1 MVPETSEVDFLHNP
15 GTRLASG
22 ELREVLDRVV
32 EFVMGVVKCDSCMV
46 YLVEDNELVL
56 RASKN
61 PHPEAVDRLKL
72 RMGQGIA
79 GWVAEHREPVV
90 ITRHAAGDPRFQSFH
105 ELPEDQFEAIL
116 SVPILCRD
124 RVVGVI
130 NVQHRLAH
138 VYTSCQIHLI
148 STVGFLAGA
157 LIDLARLE
165 SENLQLAEELE
176 TRKLVER
183 AKGILQRDLKLTE
196 EDAYLTLQ
204 RESRQRRKPMK
215 NVAEAILLADDLH
228 RPAWAEV
235 AARE

>member
-1 MVPETSEVDFLHNP
+1 MVLETSEVDFLHNI
-15 GTRLASG
+15 GTRLGSG
-22 ELREVLDRVV
+22 ELHEVLDRVV
-32 EFVMGVVKCDSCMV
+32 EFVTGVVKCDSCLV

-61 PHPEAVDRLKL
+61 PHPDVVDRLKL
-72 RMGQGIA
+72 PMGQGIT
-79 GWVAEHREPVV
+79 GWVAEHREPVA
-90 ITRHAAGDPRFQSFH
+90 ITRNAAGDPRFQFFN
-105 ELPEDQFEAIL
+105 ELPEDQFEAFL

-138 VYTSCQIHLI
+138 VYKPRQISLI

-157 LIDLARLE
+157 LIELARLE

-196 EDAYLTLQ
+196 EEAYLTLQ

-215 NVAEAILLADDLH
+215 DVAEAILLADELH
-228 RPAWAEV
+228 RPARAEV
-235 AARE
+235 AAGE

>member
-1 MVPETSEVDFLHNP
+1 MLLEASEVDFLHKI
-15 GTRLASG
+15 GTRMVSG
-22 ELREVLDRVV
+22 ELHEVLDRVV
-32 EFVMGVVKCDSCMV
+32 EFVTGAMKCDSCLV
-46 YLVEDNELVL
+46 YLLEDNDLVL

-61 PHPEAVDRLKL
+61 PHPDVVDRLKL
-72 RMGQGIA
+72 PMGRGIT

-90 ITRHAAGDPRFQSFH
+90 IRRNASEDPRFQFFN
-105 ELPEDQFEAIL
+105 ELPEDQFQAFL

-138 VYTSCQIHLI
+138 IYKPRQIRLI
-148 STVGFLAGA
+148 STIGFLAGA
-157 LIDLARLE
+157 VIELARLE
-165 SENLQLAEELE
+165 GENLQLTEELE

-196 EDAYLTLQ
+196 EEAYLTLQ

-215 NVAEAILLADDLH
+215 DVAEAILLADELH
-228 RPAWAEV
+228 RPASADLATSE
-235 AARE
+235 

>member
-1 MVPETSEVDFLHNP
+1 MVLETSEVDFLHNI

-22 ELREVLDRVV
+22 ELHEVLDRVV
-32 EFVMGVVKCDSCMV
+32 EFVTGVVKCDSCLV

-61 PHPEAVDRLKL
+61 PHPDVVDRLKL
-72 RMGQGIA
+72 PMGQGIT
-79 GWVAEHREPVV
+79 GWVAEHREPVA
-90 ITRHAAGDPRFQSFH
+90 ITRNAAGDPRFQFFN
-105 ELPEDQFEAIL
+105 ELPEDQFEAFL

-138 VYTSCQIHLI
+138 VYKPRQISLI

-157 LIDLARLE
+157 LIELARLE

-196 EDAYLTLQ
+196 EEAYLTLQ

-215 NVAEAILLADDLH
+215 DVAEAILLADELR
-228 RPAWAEV
+228 RPARAEV
-235 AARE
+235 APSE